1 MKIAVIGDD
10 EQELCRYLAGCAM
23 QRGLPCTIAAMQPHG
38 HYDVVLAAHGAVGKA
53 MPCETYALV
62 AQDGEA
68 AALARQIQAK
78 TVITYG
84 TEKSTLC
91 LSSAEDVCI
100 VALQREIISG
110 LGGTCEIG
118 EVSLPGTS
126 LPGDAVCGA
135 AGALMVCG
143 WTELES
149 CE

>member
-1 MKIAVIGDD
+1 MKIAVIGED
-10 EQELCRYLAGCAM
+10 EQELCRYLADCAM
-23 QRGLPCTIAAMQPHG
+23 RRGLPCTIAAMQQRG
-38 HYDVVLAAHGAVGKA
+38 HYDVVLAAPGALEQA
-53 MPCETYALV
+53 MPCEAYALV
-62 AQDGEA
+62 AHDGEA
-68 AALARQIQAK
+68 VALARQIQAK

-118 EVSLPGTS
+118 EVCLPGTS

-143 WTELES
+143 WADEEPQ
-149 CE
+149 